1 MGRGVRV
8 RGKSREGRTRG
19 PRPPRC
25 GERGARRPPG
35 GQPGNVWQHGAMIN
49 PGPQNNQ
56 TTKTQRHR
64 RPRTP
69 PPRPPGPG
77 CPRAARGGTAVRC
90 GAVRHGRSCAG
101 RPLQSHRGGLALRC
115 ARVRL
120 PSRSAAPNAR
130 TRPGRPVA
138 SLPSHQA
145 QAQFGRPF
153 PSLLSPPPGVQDKFP
168 EPALS
173 SGPGFEL

>member
-1 MGRGVRV
+1 MERGVRV

-49 PGPQNNQ
+49 PGPRNSQ

-90 GAVRHGRSCAG
+90 GAARPELRGAAAAVAPGGSRAALCSSEAPIEERCPECSHTAGTPRRVPPVPPSPGSVRE
-101 RPLQSHRGGLALRC
+101 
-115 ARVRL
+115 
-120 PSRSAAPNAR
+120 
-130 TRPGRPVA
+130 T
-138 SLPSHQA
+138 
-145 QAQFGRPF
+145 FPF
-153 PSLLSPPPGVQDKFP
+153 SSFSPPPAVQDKFP